1 MADELREQD
10 QGDVSGSVYARIK
23 LDAGAFIHR
32 NGSLLASVQVSQA
45 WSQTFRMTVYPGLF
59 TVGGLTTGFYTG
71 IRGDD
76 VIVGVSFA
84 RVPIG
89 LAVPG

>member
-1 MADELREQD
+1 
-10 QGDVSGSVYARIK
+10 
-23 LDAGAFIHR
+23 
-32 NGSLLASVQVSQA
+32 
-45 WSQTFRMTVYPGLF
+45 MTVYPGLF